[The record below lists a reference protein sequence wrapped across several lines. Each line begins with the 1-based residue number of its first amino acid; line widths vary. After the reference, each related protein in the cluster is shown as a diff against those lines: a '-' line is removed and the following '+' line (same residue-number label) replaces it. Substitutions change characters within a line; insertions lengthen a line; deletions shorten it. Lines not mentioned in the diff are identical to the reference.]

1 MYNVEIEFGKSV
13 NSNYVLVYFGFL
25 VMIECCWNM
34 HMAVER
40 NILFCWLLC
49 AQTKRTM
56 HNFDQFYRTYELKRT
71 CTLFRIKPCYCRSF
85 EKSLDEG
92 LSDTLRSG
100 KGLSGREN
108 ILRLVLKQHEDEYTD
123 LRTFT

>member
-1 MYNVEIEFGKSV
+1 
-13 NSNYVLVYFGFL
+13 
-25 VMIECCWNM
+25 M
-34 HMAVER
+34 H
-40 NILFCWLLC
+40 IF
-49 AQTKRTM
+49 THFTM
-56 HNFDQFYRTYELKRT
+56 
-71 CTLFRIKPCYCRSF
+71 KPCCCRSF